1 MPALKLAF
9 QKRSLL
15 IRIVVASLLIALAV
29 SFLGFADYEKPKDLR
44 GIETAIVFSGADERV
59 RVGLELLKARVV
71 KRLYISGANPNAGI
85 WLDDFEKKFANGG
98 GNMRPLLECCIRFG
112 TLADTTLQNALET
125 RCWLGQQ
132 GLGGPI
138 VLITSPL
145 HMPRARAALRHLLPL
160 VAITP
165 YPVPE
170 DRVNTSEW
178 LRRRTIEYMKYLATV
193 ALLELPSSVLP
204 EVLYGAFY
212 SSCPLSPGR
221 THSDQSSS
229 LRSPKGALTF

>member
-1 MPALKLAF
+1 LVI
-9 QKRSLL
+9 
-15 IRIVVASLLIALAV
+15 IRITVAAIFIVLVV
-29 SFLGFADYEKPKDLR
+29 SFLGFDGYDKPNDLR

-59 RVGLELLKARVV
+59 RVGLELLKARGV

-85 WLDDFEKKFANGG
+85 WLNDFEKKFGNGD
-98 GNMRPLLECCIRFG
+98 GNMRPLLECCVQFG

-138 VLITSPL
+138 MLITSAL
-145 HMPRARAALRHLLPL
+145 HMPRASAALRHLLPL

-178 LRRRTIEYMKYLATV
+178 LRRRTMEYMKYLATV
-193 ALLELPSSVLP
+193 ALLELPTSVVP

-212 SSCPLSPGR
+212 SGCPLSPGR

-229 LRSPKGALTF
+229 LRSPKGGSDILTVRRKI

>member
-1 MPALKLAF
+1 LVI
-9 QKRSLL
+9 
-15 IRIVVASLLIALAV
+15 IRIALAGILIVLAV
-29 SFLGFADYEKPKDLR
+29 SFLDFDGYDKPKDLR

-59 RVGLELLKARVV
+59 QVGLELLKARVV

-85 WLDDFEKKFANGG
+85 WLNDFEKKFGNGD
-98 GNMRPLLECCIRFG
+98 GNMRPLLECCIQFG
-112 TLADTTLQNALET
+112 TVADTTLQNALET

-138 VLITSPL
+138 VLITSAL
-145 HMPRARAALRHLLPL
+145 HMPRARAGLRHLLPL

-165 YPVPE
+165 YSVPE
-170 DRVNTSEW
+170 ERMNTSEW

-193 ALLELPSSVLP
+193 ALLELPSSVVP

-212 SSCPLSPGR
+212 SGCPLSPGR

-229 LRSPKGALTF
+229 LRSPKGI

>member
-1 MPALKLAF
+1 MVT
-9 QKRSLL
+9 
-15 IRIVVASLLIALAV
+15 IRIAVAGVLIVLAV
-29 SFLGFADYEKPKDLR
+29 GFLGFAGYDKPKDLS

-59 RVGLELLKARVV
+59 RVGLELLEAGAVT
-71 KRLYISGANPNAGI
+71 RLYISGANPNAGI
-85 WLDDFEKKFANGG
+85 WLNDFEKKFGNGD
-98 GNMRPLLECCIRFG
+98 GNVTPALKCCIQFG

-138 VLITSPL
+138 VLITSTL

-178 LRRRTIEYMKYLATV
+178 LRQKTIEYIKYLATV
-193 ALLELPSSVLP
+193 ALMELPGSVIP
-204 EVLYGAFY
+204 KDAYGVFY
-212 SSCPLSPGR
+212 SGCPLSPVR

-229 LRSPKGALTF
+229 LWSPKGNSEFSLVRRKI